1 VSQHETIDNPHG
13 GTEGAAQGTR
23 RDPFG
28 LNLPRR
34 PDWEMFGV
42 VSDDLDLDRDV
53 AAGAAVELR
62 RSGLVAGVVGLASA
76 GLAVAWL
83 SRAAADGGALAWSL
97 TGFLAVVALAYLTA
111 FVDARVPLAVVDAQG
126 VRMRL
131 GRTWQGLPWESV
143 DRVELAP
150 RQGLLRDG
158 RLVVVPFD
166 ADEVVGALDGSARWH
181 AFLARR
187 WYGGSFAL
195 PVGLSTR
202 VTGADD
208 LAVAV
213 RTLADPEVPVQVHEA
228 PVEVHEAPA
237 EVHEAPAEAPAED
250 LVEAPTDPVEAPV
263 AQTEAT
269 TVVEPVV
276 EPVAVDATP
285 PADDHAR
292 GDAPSPVVAAAQRLR
307 PWAATVLARL
317 AERRETGRATAEDLD
332 DGRGPR
338 QDDLGDDSRDDFRV
352 GGDQPDAVPA
362 SPTPAPLREPRA
374 AVRAEVLRREE
385 AVLDLPASARVEGEE
400 PAERELPEAA
410 AYLRRPAEPGLAAY
424 ETRDPLDE
432 ATGPLGVVAT
442 EPVVEPVVGPVLTEA
457 RRRLG
462 LSVDQVAERTRIRP
476 HVIEA
481 IEVDDFGPCGGDF
494 YARGHLRTLGRVL
507 GVEPQPLVE
516 EYDERY
522 AAAPIDARRVFEAE
536 LATVPGGSLRATR
549 GGPNW
554 SVLVAAVMSVVLLW
568 AVAQF
573 LFERPAGSEGT
584 GGEQAGLTSGS
595 AATPLDVELV
605 AGEQAADVTVRDAAG
620 DVVWQGR
627 LEPGASQA
635 VRATPPVRI
644 SSSDGGV
651 AAAVDGRDASPLGE
665 AGEPVQRSL
674 S

>member
-1 VSQHETIDNPHG
+1 MRQHETIDHAQ
-13 GTEGAAQGTR
+13 GTGAAEGAAHGGR

-34 PDWEMFGV
+34 PDWEMFGI
-42 VSDDLDLDRDV
+42 VSDDLDRDV

-83 SRAAADGGALAWSL
+83 SRAAADGGVLAWSL
-97 TGFLAVVALAYLTA
+97 TAFLAVVALAYLTA

-166 ADEVVGALDGSARWH
+166 ADEVVGALDGGARWH

-195 PVGLSTR
+195 PVGLSTK
-202 VTGADD
+202 VTGATD
-208 LAVAV
+208 LAEAV
-213 RTLADPEVPVQVHEA
+213 RGLADPAVPVLAAEPVPA
-228 PVEVHEAPA
+228 PVEPEP
-237 EVHEAPAEAPAED
+237 
-250 LVEAPTDPVEAPV
+250 
-263 AQTEAT
+263 
-269 TVVEPVV
+269 VEPVGTEAEAEAEAEAV
-276 EPVAVDATP
+276 EPVGTSAPVEPVETP
-285 PADDHAR
+285 RAEPDDTPSVEPVEPADTV
-292 GDAPSPVVAAAQRLR
+292 PAATTSSAAGAFQRLR
-307 PWAATVLARL
+307 PWAAAVVARL
-317 AERRETGRATAEDLD
+317 AERRAERTAAPVTGSSVTTASEGTPSATTPSASE
-332 DGRGPR
+332 PV
-338 QDDLGDDSRDDFRV
+338 S
-352 GGDQPDAVPA
+352 
-362 SPTPAPLREPRA
+362 SPTPAPLREPRT

-385 AVLDLPASARVEGEE
+385 AVLDLPASARVEPTE
-400 PAERELPEAA
+400 PAEDLELPEAA
-410 AYLRRPAEPGLAAY
+410 AYLRRPDEPGLAAY
-424 ETRDPLDE
+424 ETRDE
-432 ATGPLGVVAT
+432 ATGPLGVVPVEPAT
-442 EPVVEPVVGPVLTEA
+442 EPVVGPVLTEA

-516 EYDERY
+516 QYDEHY
-522 AAAPIDARRVFEAE
+522 ADAPIDARRVFEAE

-573 LFERPAGSEGT
+573 LFERPT
-584 GGEQAGLTSGS
+584 GDGADGAEQAGLSSGS

-605 AGEQAADVTVRDAAG
+605 AGEQAADVTVRDGSG

-627 LEPGASQA
+627 LEPGATQA
-635 VRATPPVRI
+635 VEATPPVRI
-644 SSSDGGV
+644 SSSDGAVG
-651 AAAVDGRDASPLGE
+651 AAVDGREPSPLGE
-665 AGEPVQRSL
+665 AGQPVQRSL

>member
-1 VSQHETIDNPHG
+1 
-13 GTEGAAQGTR
+13 
-23 RDPFG
+23 
-28 LNLPRR
+28 
-34 PDWEMFGV
+34 
-42 VSDDLDLDRDV
+42 
-53 AAGAAVELR
+53 
-62 RSGLVAGVVGLASA
+62 
-76 GLAVAWL
+76 
-83 SRAAADGGALAWSL
+83 
-97 TGFLAVVALAYLTA
+97 
-111 FVDARVPLAVVDAQG
+111 
-126 VRMRL
+126 MRL

-166 ADEVVGALDGSARWH
+166 TDEVVGALDGSARWH

-195 PVGLSTR
+195 PVGLSTK
-202 VTGADD
+202 VTGAVD
-208 LAVAV
+208 LAEAV
-213 RTLADPEVPVQVHEA
+213 RSLADPEVPVQVVQAPVEESVETPDEA
-228 PVEVHEAPA
+228 PVEET
-237 EVHEAPAEAPAED
+237 
-250 LVEAPTDPVEAPV
+250 VETIDVGTDRAATDPA
-263 AQTEAT
+263 
-269 TVVEPVV
+269 PVV
-276 EPVAVDATP
+276 EEHVLEDEDEDETENEGE
-285 PADDHAR
+285 D
-292 GDAPSPVVAAAQRLR
+292 GTKDAPSPVVTAAQRLR
-307 PWAATVLARL
+307 PWAAAVLARVG
-317 AERRETGRATAEDLD
+317 ERRDARRAEPADDDPRDEQHEDL
-332 DGRGPR
+332 
-338 QDDLGDDSRDDFRV
+338 QDPGDE
-352 GGDQPDAVPA
+352 PAAAPAAPA
-362 SPTPAPLREPRA
+362 SPTPSPLREPRV

-385 AVLDLPASARVEGEE
+385 AVLDLPASARVDTPETG
-400 PAERELPEAA
+400 PSGLPGLPEAA
-410 AYLRRPAEPGLAAY
+410 AYLRRPDEPGLAAY
-424 ETRDPLDE
+424 EVRDPHDG
-432 ATGPLGVVAT
+432 ATGPLGIVPP
-442 EPVVEPVVGPVLTEA
+442 EPEPEPEPDPVPDPVVGPVLTEA

-516 EYDERY
+516 QYDERY

-584 GGEQAGLTSGS
+584 AGEQAGLSSGS
-595 AATPLDVELV
+595 VATPLDVELV

-620 DVVWQGR
+620 AVVWQGR
-627 LEPGASQA
+627 LEPGATQA

-644 SSSDGGV
+644 SSSDGAV
-651 AAAVDGRDASPLGE
+651 AASIDGRDPSPLGE

>member
-1 VSQHETIDNPHG
+1 MSQHETIDDAQ
-13 GTEGAAQGTR
+13 GTGVAEGAAHGAR

-42 VSDDLDLDRDV
+42 VSDDLDRDV

-83 SRAAADGGALAWSL
+83 SRAAADGGVLAWSL
-97 TGFLAVVALAYLTA
+97 TAFLALVALAYLTA

-195 PVGLSTR
+195 PVGLSTK
-202 VTGADD
+202 VTGATD
-208 LAVAV
+208 LAEAV
-213 RTLADPEVPVQVHEA
+213 RVLADPEVPVLAAEPVPASAE
-228 PVEVHEAPA
+228 PVE
-237 EVHEAPAEAPAED
+237 
-250 LVEAPTDPVEAPV
+250 
-263 AQTEAT
+263 TEA
-269 TVVEPVV
+269 V
-276 EPVAVDATP
+276 EPVATEAVGPVATEAVEPVEP
-285 PADDHAR
+285 P
-292 GDAPSPVVAAAQRLR
+292 SSVEPVETTPATSTSSAAAAFQRLR
-307 PWAATVLARL
+307 PWAAGVVARL
-317 AERRETGRATAEDLD
+317 AERRAERAAAPATESPLDESSAVTSTAPE
-332 DGRGPR
+332 
-338 QDDLGDDSRDDFRV
+338 
-352 GGDQPDAVPA
+352 PA
-362 SPTPAPLREPRA
+362 SSPTPAPLREPRA

-385 AVLDLPASARVEGEE
+385 AVLDLPASARVQPAE
-400 PAERELPEAA
+400 PAEHAETAGAVALPEAA
-410 AYLRRPAEPGLAAY
+410 AYLRRPDEPGLAAY
-424 ETRDPLDE
+424 ETRDE
-432 ATGPLGVVAT
+432 ATGPLGVVPA
-442 EPVVEPVVGPVLTEA
+442 EPAREPVVGPVLTEA

-516 EYDERY
+516 QYDERY
-522 AAAPIDARRVFEAE
+522 ADAPIDARRVFEAE

-573 LFERPAGSEGT
+573 LFERPT
-584 GGEQAGLTSGS
+584 GDGASGAEQAGLSSGS
-595 AATPLDVELV
+595 AATPLQVELV
-605 AGEQAADVTVRDAAG
+605 AGEQAADVTVRDGAG

-627 LEPGASQA
+627 LEPGAAQA
-635 VRATPPVRI
+635 VEATPPVRI
-644 SSSDGGV
+644 SSSDGAVG
-651 AAAVDGRDASPLGE
+651 AAVDGRDPSPLGE
-665 AGEPVQRSL
+665 AGQPVQRSL